1 MATRHIRPYPI
12 KLNPDQQDKMTDQE
26 LEAGLAPVYLN
37 PALVA
42 SLLLM
47 GYQDLGEGQIGHFVG
62 LGPTQQVGQVLGDVG
77 AADVAILRA
86 ICSMEVIKT
95 PPAPTG
101 VPRHSHSAGRCP
113 LWGATADSRVD
124 RRTARGRRHRP
135 RMLISMQN

>member
-47 GYQDLGEGQIGHFVG
+47 GYQGLGEGQIGHFVG

-86 ICSMEVIKT
+86 ICSMEVI
-95 PPAPTG
+95 
-101 VPRHSHSAGRCP
+101 RHLLRQREYRGIAIQPVAVLCG
-113 LWGATADSRVD
+113 
-124 RRTARGRRHRP
+124 GRRQILGWIDEP
-135 RMLISMQN
+135 PGVGGIGLEC